1 MKTRVFIVRHTETI
15 GNVEKRL
22 TGRQDYEITERGQV
36 LIQKLTK
43 ELEKIK
49 FDRAY
54 SSTSRRAIKTIEPIV
69 EKQNLKIEESD
80 ELCEMYFGI
89 YDGWKWEDV
98 NKIQPEIKQTQN
110 EINEIVGI
118 PGQESME
125 ETAKR
130 MYNYIFKIVKENEGK
145 TILISSHGTI
155 CDEYAKKDSRI
166 EVIHKANGGL
176 SDARNVG
183 ISKAKGRYI
192 GFVDS
197 DDYIK
202 EDMYE
207 ILLNLIKKYDADVSI
222 CNLYDVID
230 GNECIRN
237 KENGIREYSRLDILK
252 EVLLDKNIQSY
263 AWNKLYEKEL
273 FDEIKYPIRK
283 KYEDIGT
290 TFYVFE
296 KCNKN
301 SKKNQKR

>member
-1 MKTRVFIVRHTETI
+1 MMKTRVFIVRHTETI

-118 PGQESME
+118 PGQECME

-145 TILISSHGTI
+145 TILISSHGV
-155 CDEYAKKDSRI
+155 AI
-166 EVIHKANGGL
+166 EAFLRKIENIKF
-176 SDARNVG
+176 RYEREKFCQYNVA
-183 ISKAKGRYI
+183 INELEFKNDKFKIIRLADINY
-192 GFVDS
+192 
-197 DDYIK
+197 
-202 EDMYE
+202 
-207 ILLNLIKKYDADVSI
+207 LNK
-222 CNLYDVID
+222 
-230 GNECIRN
+230 
-237 KENGIREYSRLDILK
+237 
-252 EVLLDKNIQSY
+252 
-263 AWNKLYEKEL
+263 
-273 FDEIKYPIRK
+273 
-283 KYEDIGT
+283 
-290 TFYVFE
+290 
-296 KCNKN
+296 
-301 SKKNQKR
+301 